1 MSATP
6 ATTLMPTIFPES
18 HTGPTAEGK
27 AQAGRATAQSRR
39 SLLESE
45 LKRTALL
52 RAAQDEE
59 STEVR
64 SGVLVSSAKSFGH
77 LVHSVAAA
85 SPITRPFSSNP
96 TTLGG
101 S

>member
-1 MSATP
+1 MSAMP

-18 HTGPTAEGK
+18 HTHTGP
-27 AQAGRATAQSRR
+27 TAQSRR